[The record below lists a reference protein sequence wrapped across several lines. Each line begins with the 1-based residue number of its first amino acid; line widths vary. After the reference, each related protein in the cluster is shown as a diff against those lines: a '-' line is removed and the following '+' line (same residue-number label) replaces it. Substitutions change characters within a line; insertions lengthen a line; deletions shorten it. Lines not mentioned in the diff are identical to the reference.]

1 VKGKEMNRN
10 LRAGSHFEK
19 SAAETMVLMREP
31 QNETEVNA
39 LIWKLKALRALPF
52 ETFVTLA
59 HIGAAKGPDLLVN
72 FQEDKA
78 SEPLR
83 ATTMKKRTDS
93 ITIRPTA
100 IHRHSIPRF
109 SVGMC
114 RLADAK
120 PRSTRP
126 KNRTSSLSARMNTR
140 FLSIALK
147 YMDGIKVLSRKDLK

>member
-10 LRAGSHFEK
+10 LRAGSRFEK
-19 SAAETMVLMREP
+19 SAAEAMVLMREP

-59 HIGAAKGPDLLVN
+59 YIGAAKGPDLLVN

-83 ATTMKKRTDS
+83 ATIMK
-93 ITIRPTA
+93 
-100 IHRHSIPRF
+100 
-109 SVGMC
+109 
-114 RLADAK
+114 
-120 PRSTRP
+120 
-126 KNRTSSLSARMNTR
+126 
-140 FLSIALK
+140 
-147 YMDGIKVLSRKDLK
+147 